1 MRLDKLEG
9 VVKLVRLDKLEGGVD
24 NATYW
29 TGLQELDETER
40 SGKDGTGST
49 GEAGGQVQGCDLR
62 YLTVGMEASKA
73 TRCPGWGSK

>member
-1 MRLDKLEG
+1 M
-9 VVKLVRLDKLEGGVD
+9 RLDKLEGGVD

-49 GEAGGQVQGCDLR
+49 GEAGGRVQGCDLQ
-62 YLTVGMEASKA
+62 
-73 TRCPGWGSK
+73 

>member
-9 VVKLVRLDKLEGGVD
+9 VVKLVRLDKLDGGVN

-40 SGKDGTGST
+40 SGKDGTGR
-49 GEAGGQVQGCDLR
+49 EVREKREGGC
-62 YLTVGMEASKA
+62 KA
-73 TRCPGWGSK
+73 VTCNN